1 VLLFVDTTR
10 WEGAAGAGT
19 SFLLVFAIAIAVTSI
34 PVISRIMFDLGI
46 LETSFARIVLGV
58 AVIEDV
64 VLYILLAIALGLVQG
79 ASGDVYGLPDA
90 LGLDPASG
98 LATAYHV
105 FVTVGF
111 LALALTL
118 GPPIYRWI
126 LRFRFNVVERGSAIG
141 FQLIFMFLAT
151 VVAVFL
157 GVVALFGAF
166 VGGIVVASSSSE
178 NAARAREE
186 IKSFS
191 FAFFIPVYFAI
202 VGLRLDLLRD
212 FEPLS
217 FLVFTAFACIAKS
230 ASVYLGARIAREPRT
245 SAINLAV
252 ALNARGGPGIVLA
265 SVAWDARIID
275 DGFYTTLVLL
285 AVLTSLA
292 AGSWLESV
300 VRSGRPLRAE
310 RSTAEA

>member
-1 VLLFVDTTR
+1 
-10 WEGAAGAGT
+10 
-19 SFLLVFAIAIAVTSI
+19 
-34 PVISRIMFDLGI
+34 
-46 LETSFARIVLGV
+46 
-58 AVIEDV
+58 
-64 VLYILLAIALGLVQG
+64 
-79 ASGDVYGLPDA
+79 
-90 LGLDPASG
+90 
-98 LATAYHV
+98 
-105 FVTVGF
+105 
-111 LALALTL
+111 
-118 GPPIYRWI
+118 
-126 LRFRFNVVERGSAIG
+126 
-141 FQLIFMFLAT
+141 
-151 VVAVFL
+151 
-157 GVVALFGAF
+157 
-166 VGGIVVASSSSE
+166 
-178 NAARAREE
+178 
-186 IKSFS
+186 
-191 FAFFIPVYFAI
+191 VYFAI

-217 FLVFTAFACIAKS
+217 FLAFTAFACIAKS